1 MQRSRVTTARG
12 CQVGLAVTLCLLV
25 TSCALLKKPPQGQ
38 AWDGSIETYAPGMVV
53 QPMASAEVAQN
64 SPQANDSTLP
74 LGLIGANPAGG
85 GVGMVQQLLSKA
97 LPGVELPVTS
107 EVPTQNLTA
116 AEQAS
121 QASEDRT
128 GWQWDDRARKWT
140 LTASTIPQAQE
151 WLYENEALLLR
162 ISAQDELNVFEG
174 ASHATVVKVIQLDNP
189 KNFNRLRQDPFGLAD
204 MLTQSAL
211 DASFL
216 AEKQLYLMP
225 GGSMTLTLDREEGVR
240 YVGILA
246 GYYRLDEYK
255 TVTRLISIPA
265 VSESL
270 ETGLLTRLWPLN
282 KEVVRQRPARL
293 KIWLD
298 AGEQEIASVA
308 IQVN

>member
-1 MQRSRVTTARG
+1 MQGSSVKSARWHRG
-12 CQVGLAVTLCLLV
+12 SLVVVLCLLV
-25 TSCALLKKPPQGQ
+25 TGCALFKKQPAPQ
-38 AWDGSIETYAPGMVV
+38 AWSGSIETYAPGVEVMPVALADT
-53 QPMASAEVAQN
+53 ASDATPVDVNA
-64 SPQANDSTLP
+64 LP
-74 LGLIGANPAGG
+74 SGLTGPNPAGG
-85 GVGMVQQLLSKA
+85 GDGLVKQLISKA

-116 AEQAS
+116 AQQAS
-121 QASEDRT
+121 QASEDST
-128 GWQWDDRARKWT
+128 GWMWNDRARKWT
-140 LTASTIPQAQE
+140 LTASKMPETQA
-151 WLYENEALLLR
+151 WLYESEALLLR

-174 ASHATVVKVIQLDNP
+174 ASHATVIKVIQLDNP

-204 MLTQSAL
+204 MLTQAAL
-211 DASFL
+211 DPSFI

-225 GGSMTLTLDREEGVR
+225 GGSITLTLDREEGVR

-255 TVTRLISIPA
+255 TVSRLIRIPA

-270 ETGLLTRLWPLN
+270 ETGLLTRLWPLS
-282 KEVVRQRPARL
+282 KEVVLQRPARL

-298 AGEQEIASVA
+298 AGEQQIDSVA